1 MSVFS
6 VYNIKGGVGKTA
18 AAVNLAY
25 LSSLDGSRTLLWDL
39 DPQSS
44 ATFYLRVKPKIK
56 GGSRGLINDR
66 RSIESSIKG
75 TDFEN
80 FDLLPGAFSYRKFDR
95 LLWDSGNPVKGMS
108 RLLKQLAGEYDQIF
122 LDCSPGMTVLA
133 EALFRVSDTVLVP
146 TIPTTLS
153 MRTLEQLRK
162 YYRRR
167 SLDRSSV
174 LGFFSMV
181 DRRKKLHRSLC
192 DSNTKKPFRFLKAC
206 IPFSSIVEQMGL
218 HRNPVCFFAASSK
231 PSRAF
236 KDLWGEIRGIGNR

>member
-1 MSVFS
+1 MSIFS

-44 ATFYLRVKPKIK
+44 ATFYLRVKPKIR
-56 GGSRGLINDR
+56 GGSKSLINER
-66 RSIESSIKG
+66 RRIGSSIKG
-75 TDFEN
+75 TDFED
-80 FDLLPGAFSYRKFDR
+80 FDLLPGAFSYRKLDR
-95 LLWDSGNPVKGMS
+95 LLLKAGNPARGMA
-108 RLLKQLAGEYDQIF
+108 RVLKQLEREYDRIF
-122 LDCSPGMTVLA
+122 LDCSPGMTVTA
-133 EALFRVSDTVLVP
+133 EALFSLSDTVLVP

-162 YYRRR
+162 YYRKN
-167 SLDRSSV
+167 SLDSSAV

-181 DRRKKLHRSLC
+181 DRRKTLHRSLC
-192 DSNTKKPFRFLKAC
+192 DPATKKPFKFLNAC
-206 IPFSSIVEQMGL
+206 IPFSSVVERMGI
-218 HRNPVCFFAASSK
+218 HRNPVCFYAASSK

-236 KDLWGEIRGIGNR
+236 RELWGEIRGITDR